1 MSILSLFVS
10 SDCGKDVFV
19 LSDVSTD
26 YLSDFFIGDM
36 VCVQDAQDVSVTSHL
51 QSLYSSF

>member
-1 MSILSLFVS
+1 M
-10 SDCGKDVFV
+10 

-36 VCVQDAQDVSVTSHL
+36 VCVRDAQDDSVISYL

>member
-1 MSILSLFVS
+1 M
-10 SDCGKDVFV
+10 

-36 VCVQDAQDVSVTSHL
+36 VCVRDAQDVSVTSHL